1 MRKFWAEKL
10 RLVWASRV
18 YRMVAL
24 AFTVSLGFG
33 SLGSAVWMTTA
44 DHRAGNPESGSPVRS
59 IADGAA
65 STLVKGNVSTAAAV
79 PSPAP
84 PGPSPSP
91 AEPAPAKPAFTTDCP
106 EAAPVPVQS
115 GDSLGCVVDLT
126 APNLSG
132 EDPGTSSQ
140 HDPRPHVQ
148 VYCASPETNRVQRG
162 ATITTSCRFQATPEF
177 QDTLTVKCGAPAPI
191 TCSITPSTLTPRHL
205 ADAHATVTTT
215 VGLDAPLQFT
225 ELEVIGS
232 SPSLEPYGPATGL
245 LDFHVVRSQDFGVE
259 CDSDKVTVVEPQS
272 AQLECRVTT
281 GNFRGE
287 LTVRSLQTD
296 FPIGSTL
303 LRALGIGPTTFDMA
317 PNETARFTVDFP
329 NARAGTYY
337 FDIAA
342 HDDAAHNG
350 AVSSDYTTNGTRITY
365 EVQAPT
371 IVPEIIG
378 G

>member
-1 MRKFWAEKL
+1 MRKFWAVKL
-10 RLVWASRV
+10 RLVWASRA

-44 DHRAGNPESGSPVRS
+44 DQRAGNPESSPARS

-65 STLVKGNVSTAAAV
+65 STLVNGKVSTAPAV

-91 AEPAPAKPAFTTDCP
+91 AETVFTIDCP
-106 EAAPVPVQS
+106 RAAPVPVQS
-115 GDSLGCVVDLT
+115 GDSFGCVVDLP
-126 APNLSG
+126 APHLSG
-132 EDPGTSSQ
+132 EGSPGASSQ
-140 HDPRPHVQ
+140 HDPRPYVQ
-148 VYCASPETNRVQRG
+148 IYCPSPETNRVQRG

-177 QDTLTVKCGAPAPI
+177 QDTLTVTCQAPAPI

-215 VGLDAPLQFT
+215 VGQDAPLQFT

-232 SPSLEPYGPATGL
+232 SPSLAPDGPATGL
-245 LDFHVVRSQDFGVE
+245 LDFHVIGSQDFGVE
-259 CDSDKVTVVEPQS
+259 CDSDVVTVVEPQS

-287 LTVRSLQTD
+287 LTVRSLQTN
-296 FPIGSTL
+296 FPIGSTML
-303 LRALGIGPTTFDMA
+303 GALEIAPTTFEMG
-317 PNETARFTVDFP
+317 PNQSAQFTVDFP

-342 HDDAAHNG
+342 HDDAAHGG

-365 EVQAPT
+365 EVQPPT
-371 IVPEIIG
+371 IVPETIDG
-378 G
+378 